1 MPFLLSL
8 QTTSNENTL
17 IKIMMVGAILNV
29 LFNVLFFQ
37 MYGTIG
43 IAYSTLL
50 TFGMVS
56 FLQIFMGFRKLKQ
69 DGRLV

>member
-29 LFNVLFFQ
+29 LFFQ

-43 IAYSTLL
+43 IDYSALM
-50 TFGMVS
+50 TFGMVP
-56 FLQIFMGFRKLKQ
+56 FLQIFMEFETAKT
-69 DGRLV
+69 

>member
-29 LFNVLFFQ
+29 LFFQ

-43 IAYSTLL
+43 IDYSALM

-56 FLQIFMGFRKLKQ
+56 FLQIFMEFETAKT
-69 DGRLV
+69 

>member
-1 MPFLLSL
+1 VLSSGSMPFLLSL

-29 LFNVLFFQ
+29 LFFQ

-43 IAYSTLL
+43 IDYSALM

-56 FLQIFMGFRKLKQ
+56 ILQIFMEFETAKT
-69 DGRLV
+69 